1 MSIISGAL
9 DSIKNRL
16 FLLSAVIGAGAAA
29 SFALSPDHGAG
40 VALAVGLQ
48 TLAGLAANIGASEVY
63 TVVSKRISHED
74 VLRNSDLSKA
84 VRDAIRAV
92 LLDEA
97 GKAADK
103 EDREALRTIADTD
116 AETWELVETLQSDA
130 LEEIS
135 AGNLAEMFSKT
146 PEEFASIKALDAQSW
161 RELLRALEKK
171 RADELQESVWL
182 SEETRNRIAERLHED
197 FPHVLYEI
205 LKHDFATD
213 GRAYSGLMLQ
223 LAGRIAGVTDKT
235 LANTEEIL
243 KLLRQSGLHIKRGP
257 SLCNLPHQPNQ
268 FFTGRESYLAELE
281 KELNANARAAL
292 CGMPGVGKT
301 QTAVE
306 YAYRRHAAQAYD
318 YVFYVH
324 AASIG
329 ELLRDFAIIAGHLSL
344 PVKDEQDFN
353 RMAAGVKAW
362 FENEESRWLL
372 IFDNADD
379 LTALFSDG
387 NATEKRHNYI
397 PASRRGHVLLTRR
410 LSDAGSFGHTIGI
423 MEMNEDEG
431 ALLLLRRAG
440 YLDPKSDALD
450 AIKPEI
456 AAAARSIAL
465 EVGGLPLALDIAG
478 AFIKETK
485 TPPAEYLNEYSKEGK
500 SFREERDASDPYSHS
515 VAKVFSLAFER
526 VAATESDSEDEAAIA
541 RAAAD
546 LLRLCAFVAPDAIPL
561 ENFTA
566 AASEL
571 GDDLSRAMGNGVMW
585 AKTKRRVLRFSLLNS
600 NADDETFDTH
610 RLVQAVIRDEMDDE
624 TQCLW
629 TERAVRLLNEIFPMP
644 DDVDNWDDCDLL
656 LPHALDSLAHGRRCN
671 LKTVETARLVNTA
684 AYHLESRARYAE
696 AEPLYQL
703 GLEID
708 KELLGEKHP
717 NTATSLN
724 NLAEL
729 YRVQGRYEEAELLH
743 QQALEIR
750 KKVLAKKH
758 SDIAQSLNNL
768 ALVYKTQGR
777 YEEAGPLYQQSLEIR
792 KEVSGDKHPL
802 TASSLNNLAGLYYA
816 QGRYEEA
823 EPLYQQ
829 ALEIRKEVLGDKHP
843 DTAQSLNNLA
853 ELYRT
858 QGRYEDAEPLYQQAL
873 EICKEVLGEK
883 HPYLALSFNNLALLY
898 YAQGRYEEAELM
910 FKRALEI
917 VEQTLGVKHPY
928 SVLCRE
934 NLSGLQKEMAARA
947 LRREKGDG
955 EAEDEKD

>member
-74 VLRNSDLSKA
+74 VLRNNDLSKA

-97 GKAADK
+97 GKASDK
-103 EDREALRTIADTD
+103 EDRDALETIADAG
-116 AETWELVETLQSDA
+116 AEEWELVETLQSDA

-135 AGNLAEMFSKT
+135 AGKLAQMFSKT

-182 SEETRNRIAERLHED
+182 SEETRNRVAERLHED

-243 KLLRQSGLHIKRGP
+243 KLLRQSGLHIKSGP

-268 FFTGRESYLAELE
+268 FFTGREIYLAELE
-281 KELNANARAAL
+281 KELNRNARAAL

-306 YAYRRHAAQAYD
+306 YAYRLHKRAAYD

-379 LTALFSDG
+379 LTVLFSDG
-387 NATEKRHNYI
+387 NATEERHNYI
-397 PASRRGHVLLTRR
+397 PANRHGHVLLTRR
-410 LSDAGSFGHTIGI
+410 PRDAGSFGGTIEI
-423 MEMNEDEG
+423 KEMDKDEG
-431 ALLLLRRAG
+431 ALLLLGRAG
-440 YLDPKSDALD
+440 YLDPKSDKLD
-450 AIKPEI
+450 AVKPEI
-456 AAAARSIAL
+456 ATAARSIAL

-478 AFIKETK
+478 AFIKETNT
-485 TPPAEYLNEYSKEGK
+485 TPAKYLELYSAGGRTLRKK
-500 SFREERDASDPYSHS
+500 RDESDPYRQS
-515 VAKVFSLAFER
+515 VAKVFSLAFKR
-526 VAATESDSEDEAAIA
+526 VAAPESDSEDDAIIA

-546 LLRLCAFVAPDAIPL
+546 LLRLCAYVAPDAISL
-561 ENFTA
+561 EHFRA
-566 AASEL
+566 GASEL
-571 GDDLSRAMGNGVMW
+571 SDDLSRAMGNELW
-585 AKTKRRVLRFSLLNS
+585 WLETKGRVLRFALLDS
-600 NADDETFDTH
+600 NADGQTFDTH
-610 RLVQAVIRDEMDDE
+610 RLVQAVIRDEMDTE
-624 TQCLW
+624 TRRLW
-629 TERAVRLLNEIFPMP
+629 TQRAVRLMYEIFPSP
-644 DDVDNWDDCDLL
+644 DDIANWDICDLL
-656 LPHALDSLAHGRRCN
+656 LPHALDSLAHGRTCN
-671 LKTVETARLVNTA
+671 LRTKEMARLANEV
-684 AYHLESRARYAE
+684 AYHLKSRARYVEAEPLYQQALEIRKEVLGDKHPQTATILNNLALLYKAQSRYAE
-696 AEPLYQL
+696 AEPLYQQAL
-703 GLEID
+703 RID
-708 KELLGEKHP
+708 KEVLGEKHP
-717 NTATSLN
+717 HTAIDLN

-729 YRVQGRYEEAELLH
+729 YREQGRYQEAEPLG
-743 QQALEIR
+743 QQALEIF
-750 KKVLAKKH
+750 KEALGEKH
-758 SDIAQSLNNL
+758 PHTATTINNL
-768 ALVYKTQGR
+768 ALLYK
-777 YEEAGPLYQQSLEIR
+777 
-792 KEVSGDKHPL
+792 
-802 TASSLNNLAGLYYA
+802 A
-816 QGRYEEA
+816 QGYYEEA

-853 ELYRT
+853 ELYRV
-858 QGRYEDAEPLYQQAL
+858 QGRYSEAEPLYQQAL

-883 HPYLALSFNNLALLY
+883 HPQTATSLNCLAALY
-898 YAQGRYEEAELM
+898 YAQGRYEDAEPF
-910 FKRALEI
+910 FKQALEI
-917 VEQTLGVKHPY
+917 SEQMLGVNHPN
-928 SVLCRE
+928 SVLYRK
-934 NLSGLQKEMAARA
+934 NLSILQRQMAARA
-947 LRREKGDG
+947 LEREEGG
-955 EAEDEKD
+955 GGAEDEKD